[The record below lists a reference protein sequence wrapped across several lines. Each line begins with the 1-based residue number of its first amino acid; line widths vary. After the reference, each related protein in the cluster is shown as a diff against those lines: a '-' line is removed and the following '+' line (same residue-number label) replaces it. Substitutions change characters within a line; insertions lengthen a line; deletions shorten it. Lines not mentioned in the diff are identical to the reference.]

1 MNKEEQFH
9 IRAKEISKELN
20 LSIYETYQK
29 FMFEKLLE
37 RISVSK
43 YQDNF
48 ILKGGLLLSAMMG
61 IENRTTKDIDTLI
74 KGINIDKET
83 MINVLNEILSIDLND
98 GVKFDIIYITN
109 IREED
114 EYGGNRY
121 SLTGRIGNTKIT
133 FDIDISTGDIIT
145 PRELK
150 FKYNCLFENKAI
162 LISAYNLSTIFAEKL
177 ETILKKGKTNSRMK
191 DYYDLYYFISKMEKE
206 LDKNELKQAIQNTFQ
221 KRNSIELLDSYQTI
235 LEDIQNSNLIY
246 ERWNVYSKK
255 NPFVKEITFNI
266 VISNISEYLRL
277 LF

>member
-1 MNKEEQFH
+1 MNKEELFH
-9 IRAKEISKELN
+9 IKAKEISKELN

-61 IENRTTKDIDTLI
+61 IENRTTKDMDTLI

-83 MINVLNEILSIDLND
+83 MINVLNEILSIDLKD
-98 GVKFDIIYITN
+98 GVKFDIINITN

-150 FKYNCLFENKAI
+150 FKYNCLFENKTI
-162 LISAYNLSTIFAEKL
+162 LINAYNLSTIFAEKF
-177 ETILKKGKTNSRMK
+177 ETILKKGKKNSRMK

-206 LDKNELKQAIQNTFQ
+206 LDKKELKKAIQNTFQ
-221 KRNSIELLDSYQTI
+221 KRNSTELLKNYQTI

-255 NPFVKEITFNI
+255 NVFVKEIAFDN
-266 VISNISEYLRL
+266 VISKISEYLKL

>member
-61 IENRTTKDIDTLI
+61 IENRSTRDMDTLI

-98 GVKFDIIYITN
+98 GVKFDIINITN

-177 ETILKKGKTNSRMK
+177 ETILKKGKKNSRMK
-191 DYYDLYYFISKMEKE
+191 DYYDLYYFISRMEKE
-206 LDKNELKQAIQNTFQ
+206 LDKKELKQAIQNTFQ

>member
-1 MNKEEQFH
+1 MNKKELFH
-9 IRAKEISKELN
+9 IKAKEISKELN

-61 IENRTTKDIDTLI
+61 IENRTTKDVDTLI

-83 MINVLNEILSIDLND
+83 MINVLNEILSIDLKD
-98 GVKFDIIYITN
+98 GVQFDIINITN

-150 FKYNCLFENKAI
+150 FKYNCLFENKTI

-177 ETILKKGKTNSRMK
+177 ETILKKGKKNSRMK

-206 LDKNELKQAIQNTFQ
+206 LDKKELKQAIQNTFQ
-221 KRNSIELLDSYQTI
+221 KRNSTELLENYQTI

-255 NPFVKEITFNI
+255 NVFVKKIAFDN
-266 VISNISEYLRL
+266 VISNISEYLKL

>member
-1 MNKEEQFH
+1 MNKEELFH
-9 IRAKEISKELN
+9 IKAKEISKELN

-61 IENRTTKDIDTLI
+61 IENRTTKDMDTLI

-83 MINVLNEILSIDLND
+83 MINVLNEILFIDLKD
-98 GVKFDIIYITN
+98 GVKFDIINITN

-150 FKYNCLFENKAI
+150 FKYNCLFENKTI
-162 LISAYNLSTIFAEKL
+162 LINAYNLSTIFAEKL
-177 ETILKKGKTNSRMK
+177 ETILKKGKKNSRMK

-206 LDKNELKQAIQNTFQ
+206 LDKKELKQAIQNTFQ
-221 KRNSIELLDSYQTI
+221 KRNSTELLENYQTI

-255 NPFVKEITFNI
+255 NVFVKEIAFDN
-266 VISNISEYLRL
+266 VISNILEYLKL

>member
-9 IRAKEISKELN
+9 IKAKEISKELN

-61 IENRTTKDIDTLI
+61 IENRSTRDIDTLI

-83 MINVLNEILSIDLND
+83 MINVLNEILSIDLKD
-98 GVKFDIIYITN
+98 GVHFDIINITN

-150 FKYNCLFENKAI
+150 FKYNCLFENKTI

-206 LDKNELKQAIQNTFQ
+206 LDKKELKQAIQNTFQ
-221 KRNSIELLDSYQTI
+221 KRKSTELLENYQTI
-235 LEDIQNSNLIY
+235 LEDIQNSDLIY
-246 ERWNVYSKK
+246 ERWKVYSKK
-255 NPFVKEITFNI
+255 NLFVKEITFNNI
-266 VISNISEYLRL
+266 ISNISEYLKSL
-277 LF
+277 I

>member
-9 IRAKEISKELN
+9 IKAKEISKELN

-61 IENRTTKDIDTLI
+61 IENRTTKDMDTLI
-74 KGINIDKET
+74 KRINIDKET
-83 MINVLNEILSIDLND
+83 MINVLNEILSIDLKD
-98 GVKFDIIYITN
+98 GVQFDIINITN

-150 FKYNCLFENKAI
+150 FKYNCLFENKTI

-177 ETILKKGKTNSRMK
+177 ETILKKGKKNSRMK
-191 DYYDLYYFISKMEKE
+191 DYYDLYYFISKMEKD
-206 LDKNELKQAIQNTFQ
+206 LDMNELKQAIQNTFQ
-221 KRNSIELLDSYQTI
+221 KRNSTELLENYQTI

-255 NPFVKEITFNI
+255 NVFVKEIAFDN
-266 VISNISEYLRL
+266 VISNISEYLKL

>member
-1 MNKEEQFH
+1 MNKEELFH
-9 IRAKEISKELN
+9 IKAKEISKELN

-61 IENRTTKDIDTLI
+61 IENRTTKDMDTLI

-98 GVKFDIIYITN
+98 GVKFDIINVTN

-150 FKYNCLFENKAI
+150 FKYNCLFENKTI

-177 ETILKKGKTNSRMK
+177 ETILKKGKNNSRMK
-191 DYYDLYYFISKMEKE
+191 DYYDLYYFISKMKKE
-206 LDKNELKQAIQNTFQ
+206 LDKKELIQAIQNTFQ
-221 KRNSIELLDSYQTI
+221 KRNSIELLENYQII

-246 ERWNVYSKK
+246 ERWNVYTKK
-255 NPFVKEITFNI
+255 NLFAKEISFNN
-266 VISNISEYLRL
+266 VISKISEYLKSL
-277 LF
+277 V